1 MARFYD
7 LPSLNVKSRSFDQD
21 LFLKPFTNE
30 RGVWYDIVSLKP
42 LYVQHMLQ
50 LFLKHTWMEKLIG
63 VGNK

>member
-7 LPSLNVKSRSFDQD
+7 LSSLNVKSRSFDQD

-50 LFLKHTWMEKLIG
+50 LFLKHT
-63 VGNK
+63 